1 MFVLTFISPP
11 GLVRPFDSRTCWT
24 PWSVFQDGSGGLPFP
39 CTPRGALAGPPTR
52 SPSQAAHT
60 HTQWVIDAGRSRRL
74 PVPPRARGRQDGSRR
89 QREGEMSPPSPVPEA
104 STPRRLSPPRSFPQ
118 RGRRKPQAQVTTA
131 GIPSLDLRGST
142 RLTFQRFHV
151 LLNSLFKV
159 LFSFPSRYL
168 SAIGLVVVFSLRWSL
183 PPA

>member
-1 MFVLTFISPP
+1 MLAHFHFASGFSNTLRLAHVLDS
-11 GLVRPFDSRTCWT
+11 LVRVSRRVGWITV
-24 PWSVFQDGSGGLPFP
+24 PVYAARSPLGLPNA
-39 CTPRGALAGPPTR
+39 T
-52 SPSQAAHT
+52 PSQATHT
-60 HTQWVIDAGRSRRL
+60 HRRSVIDGGRSRRL
-74 PVPPRARGRQDGSRR
+74 PVRPGARGRHNGSRR

-104 STPRRLSPPRSFPQ
+104 TTPGRLSPPWSLPQ
-118 RGRRKPQAQVTTA
+118 RGRRQPQAQCTTA

>member
-1 MFVLTFISPP
+1 
-11 GLVRPFDSRTCWT
+11 
-24 PWSVFQDGSGGLPFP
+24 
-39 CTPRGALAGPPTR
+39 
-52 SPSQAAHT
+52 
-60 HTQWVIDAGRSRRL
+60 
-74 PVPPRARGRQDGSRR
+74 
-89 QREGEMSPPSPVPEA
+89 MSPPSPVPEA